1 MFFLQQ
7 TTWWFANVIST
18 RETID
23 CFNNWITLTDAIFV
37 SLISASPF
45 FFSRI
50 RFSLSLHHF
59 SFLECRNAGQ
69 LRFSLILIY
78 YAHWAKRFN
87 YWGGNGNNTDCC
99 LRLFPPPLPPLLPS
113 PPSSHSA
120 QMLHHFF
127 FRLSLSDESRSM
139 RWDAKFGN
147 RRITKKK
154 LSFETVV

>member
-1 MFFLQQ
+1 ML
-7 TTWWFANVIST
+7 TERRDLIIGA
-18 RETID
+18 ETE
-23 CFNNWITLTDAIFV
+23 ITPTVAFDY
-37 SLISASPF
+37 S
-45 FFSRI
+45 
-50 RFSLSLHHF
+50 
-59 SFLECRNAGQ
+59 
-69 LRFSLILIY
+69 
-78 YAHWAKRFN
+78 
-87 YWGGNGNNTDCC
+87 
-99 LRLFPPPLPPLLPS
+99 S